1 MFLRAV
7 NGAGLWQ
14 KIIHRLK
21 SNPMA
26 ALLSGAS
33 LGFASGISPGP
44 LTALVVTRTLE
55 RGFGGGLRVAIAP
68 LLTDAPIVLI
78 SLLLFS
84 VLPPLLEMGLTI
96 FGGLF
101 LFYLGVETIRSA
113 RGAHLAELTVEPQR
127 ASADVWRGVLV
138 NTLSPHPWLFWI
150 SVGGPT
156 LTRTWTQ
163 GPVHAVAFLL
173 GFYGMLVGSKVA
185 LAFAIAHGRRYLT
198 DRWYQRILLASGLL
212 LIVFGAL
219 LLWRVAAPA

>member
-1 MFLRAV
+1 M
-7 NGAGLWQ
+7 
-14 KIIHRLK
+14 
-21 SNPMA
+21 
-26 ALLSGAS
+26 
-33 LGFASGISPGP
+33 
-44 LTALVVTRTLE
+44 
-55 RGFGGGLRVAIAP
+55 AIAP

-163 GPVHAVAFLL
+163 GPVHAAAFLL
-173 GFYGMLVGSKVA
+173 GFYSRRAGCGIFIPVGISSMPIPTPSA
-185 LAFAIAHGRRYLT
+185 CRRP
-198 DRWYQRILLASGLL
+198 G
-212 LIVFGAL
+212 
-219 LLWRVAAPA
+219 

>member
-1 MFLRAV
+1 M
-7 NGAGLWQ
+7 
-14 KIIHRLK
+14 
-21 SNPMA
+21 
-26 ALLSGAS
+26 
-33 LGFASGISPGP
+33 
-44 LTALVVTRTLE
+44 
-55 RGFGGGLRVAIAP
+55 AIAP

-84 VLPPLLEMGLTI
+84 VLPPLLEIGLTI

-101 LFYLGVETIRSA
+101 LFYLGVETIRSV
-113 RGAHLAELTVEPQR
+113 RSAHLAELTAEPQR

-138 NTLSPHPWLFWI
+138 NMLSPHPWLFWI

>member
-1 MFLRAV
+1 M
-7 NGAGLWQ
+7 
-14 KIIHRLK
+14 
-21 SNPMA
+21 
-26 ALLSGAS
+26 
-33 LGFASGISPGP
+33 
-44 LTALVVTRTLE
+44 
-55 RGFGGGLRVAIAP
+55 AIAP

>member
-1 MFLRAV
+1 
-7 NGAGLWQ
+7 
-14 KIIHRLK
+14 
-21 SNPMA
+21 MA

-55 RGFGGGLRVAIAP
+55 VGFGGGLRVAIAP
-68 LLTDAPIVLI
+68 LLTDAPIVVI

-101 LFYLGVETIRSA
+101 LFYLGIATM
-113 RGAHLAELTVEPQR
+113 RGARHAELATLAIAPQN
-127 ASADVWRGVLV
+127 AGTDIWRGVLV

-156 LTRTWTQ
+156 LTRIWTQ
-163 GPVHAVAFLL
+163 GPLHALAFLL
-173 GFYGMLVGSKVA
+173 GFYGLLVGSKVL
-185 LAFAIAHGRRYLT
+185 LAFAIAHGRRYLS

>member
-1 MFLRAV
+1 
-7 NGAGLWQ
+7 
-14 KIIHRLK
+14 
-21 SNPMA
+21 MA

-55 RGFGGGLRVAIAP
+55 VGFSGGLRVAIAP
-68 LLTDAPIVLI
+68 LLTDAPIVII

-101 LFYLGVETIRSA
+101 LGYLGIETMRSA
-113 RGAHLAELTVEPQR
+113 RRAELATLAVAPQN
-127 ASADVWRGVLV
+127 ASTDIWRGVLV

-156 LTRTWTQ
+156 LTRIWTQ
-163 GPVHAVAFLL
+163 GPLHALAFLL
-173 GFYGMLVGSKVA
+173 GFYGLLVGSKVLLA
-185 LAFAIAHGRRYLT
+185 LAIAHGRRYLT